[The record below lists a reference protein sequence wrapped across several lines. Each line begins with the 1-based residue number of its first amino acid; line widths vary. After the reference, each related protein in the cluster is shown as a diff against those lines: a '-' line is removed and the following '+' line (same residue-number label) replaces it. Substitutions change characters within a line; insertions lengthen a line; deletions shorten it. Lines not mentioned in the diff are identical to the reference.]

1 MNNPENFSLKK
12 DILIINNIS
21 NDLHEL
27 TIFLVKQG
35 YKVRSERNGK
45 QAIKTAETTLPDLI
59 LLESRMPEMDGYQIC
74 QQLKASFRTKDIPVI
89 FVSTSNA
96 IVDRVR
102 AFEVGGV
109 DCITQPFQ
117 VEEVLARIEN
127 QLRLSR
133 LCKQILE
140 QNALLTKELEDCK
153 RVEAELRENKHLLS
167 AIIDT
172 HPNVVYVYDLIEQR
186 SFYHNRELYTSIG
199 YTSEEV
205 IEMGAAI
212 LPNLMHPEDLATFP
226 DYIKQ
231 FETATEGE
239 VFEFE
244 YRMKHKNGEYRW
256 FYSQDTLFVR
266 DKEGKPKQI
275 LGAATD
281 ITERKR
287 MEEALRLSEERW
299 QLAVCGNN
307 DGIYDWNIN
316 TGEAFLSTQLTQ
328 MLGYENHELRHHFD
342 TWRNLLHPDDVDR
355 VMNILQAYLDRKLEQ
370 YVVEYRL
377 RCKNGSYKWIL
388 ARGQAQWDN
397 VGKPIRMVGSHKDIS
412 ERKLAELE
420 LHRREQEVRALVENS
435 PDVIGRFDRQLRH
448 LYVNPAAEIATGLP
462 PEAFIGKTHRDLG
475 MPEEIVTFFQDALQS
490 VFNTGKERL
499 IEFGFPTPNGIQY
512 YESRIVPE
520 FNPDRTIETVLK
532 VARNIT
538 ERRLAEEALQKS
550 NNILRSVIDSTPDIV
565 LVKDKQGRYVVANSA
580 LVRWLSQPMEEVIGK
595 DDTAFFEPEIA
606 RQFMEADKRIMTTGE
621 SITYEEVL
629 PEKGIMQMWLTTKC
643 PWRDADG
650 NILGVVAIS
659 RDISDA
665 YRQATQR
672 KLAEQKLRETTFLY
686 QQILDA
692 IPDFILC
699 KGSQSRIIYANKAFR
714 DYYGMTMEQLQGII
728 DSPIVNPDYTQQ
740 YVKDDAY
747 VFNTGQTLAIEEPVV
762 RFDGIERLF
771 STIKSAIRDS
781 NGQVIQTV
789 GVSRDITEQ
798 KFAEVALRQSE
809 AQYRAKV
816 QELETAYRELQNT
829 QAQLIQAEKM
839 SSLGQMLAGIAHEI
853 NNPTSFI
860 YGNITPAIEYAED
873 LLKIVELYRQYYPD
887 PVAEIVE
894 QLEVSDADFIAE
906 DFPKLLVSIKEGANR
921 ISQIVL
927 SLRNFSRLD
936 EKERQRVDIHEGI
949 DNTLLLLKHRLKQQ
963 PSRPEI
969 QVIKE
974 YGELPLVEGYPS
986 QLNQVFM
993 NILSNA
999 IDALEDDN
1007 GLGVMDN
1014 RQKSAND
1021 PLPTIRIYSEVNDN
1035 NSVTIR
1041 IADNGMGMNTEIQ
1054 QNVFNPFFTT
1064 KPLGKGTGLGLAI
1077 SYQIVVEKHLGRLE
1091 CFSTLGQGTEFLIS
1105 LPIESSRVK
1114 N

>member
-1 MNNPENFSLKK
+1 LNCIVASKK
-12 DILIINNIS
+12 
-21 NDLHEL
+21 
-27 TIFLVKQG
+27 
-35 YKVRSERNGK
+35 
-45 QAIKTAETTLPDLI
+45 
-59 LLESRMPEMDGYQIC
+59 
-74 QQLKASFRTKDIPVI
+74 
-89 FVSTSNA
+89 
-96 IVDRVR
+96 
-102 AFEVGGV
+102 
-109 DCITQPFQ
+109 
-117 VEEVLARIEN
+117 
-127 QLRLSR
+127 
-133 LCKQILE
+133 
-140 QNALLTKELEDCK
+140 
-153 RVEAELRENKHLLS
+153 
-167 AIIDT
+167 
-172 HPNVVYVYDLIEQR
+172 
-186 SFYHNRELYTSIG
+186 
-199 YTSEEV
+199 
-205 IEMGAAI
+205 
-212 LPNLMHPEDLATFP
+212 
-226 DYIKQ
+226 
-231 FETATEGE
+231 
-239 VFEFE
+239 
-244 YRMKHKNGEYRW
+244 
-256 FYSQDTLFVR
+256 
-266 DKEGKPKQI
+266 
-275 LGAATD
+275 
-281 ITERKR
+281 
-287 MEEALRLSEERW
+287 
-299 QLAVCGNN
+299 
-307 DGIYDWNIN
+307 
-316 TGEAFLSTQLTQ
+316 
-328 MLGYENHELRHHFD
+328 
-342 TWRNLLHPDDVDR
+342 
-355 VMNILQAYLDRKLEQ
+355 
-370 YVVEYRL
+370 
-377 RCKNGSYKWIL
+377 
-388 ARGQAQWDN
+388 
-397 VGKPIRMVGSHKDIS
+397 
-412 ERKLAELE
+412 
-420 LHRREQEVRALVENS
+420 LVENS

-462 PEAFIGKTHRDLG
+462 PEAFIGKTHRELG

-520 FNPDRTIETVLK
+520 FNPDGTIETVLK

-538 ERRLAEEALQKS
+538 DRRLAEEALQK
-550 NNILRSVIDSTPDIV
+550 NNIILRSLIDSTPDV
-565 LVKDKQGRYVVANSA
+565 VFVKDIEGRYVVANSA
-580 LVRWLSQPMEEVIGK
+580 LVRWLAQPMEEVIGK

-606 RQFMEADKRIMTTGE
+606 RQFMEADKRIITTGE
-621 SITYEEVL
+621 SVTYEEVL
-629 PEKGIMQMWLTTKC
+629 PEKGIMRMWLTTKC

-650 NILGVVAIS
+650 NILGVVGIS

-672 KLAEQKLRETTFLY
+672 QLAEQKLRETTFLY

-747 VFNTGQTLAIEEPVV
+747 VFNTGQTLSIEEPVV
-762 RFDGIERLF
+762 RYDGEERLF
-771 STIKSAIRDS
+771 STVKSAIRDG

-789 GVSRDITEQ
+789 GLSRDITER
-798 KFAEVALRQSE
+798 KLAEVALRKSE

-873 LLKIVELYRQYYPD
+873 LLKIVELYRQYYPE
-887 PVAEIVE
+887 PVAEISE
-894 QLEVSDADFIAE
+894 QLEASDADFIAE

-969 QVIKE
+969 QIIKE
-974 YGELPLVEGYPS
+974 YGELPLVECYPS

-999 IDALEDDN
+999 IDALEDSN
-1007 GLGVMDN
+1007 GLWVMDN
-1014 RQKSAND
+1014 REESAND
-1021 PLPTIRIYSEVNDN
+1021 PLPISSYPLPTIWIYSEVRDR
-1035 NSVTIR
+1035 NSVTVR
-1041 IADNGMGMNTEIQ
+1041 IVDNGSGMTPEVQ

-1077 SYQIVVEKHLGRLE
+1077 SYQIVVEKHSGRLE
-1091 CFSTLGQGTEFLIS
+1091 CFSTQGQGTEFLIY
-1105 LPIESSRVK
+1105 LPIESPKSNK
-1114 N
+1114 